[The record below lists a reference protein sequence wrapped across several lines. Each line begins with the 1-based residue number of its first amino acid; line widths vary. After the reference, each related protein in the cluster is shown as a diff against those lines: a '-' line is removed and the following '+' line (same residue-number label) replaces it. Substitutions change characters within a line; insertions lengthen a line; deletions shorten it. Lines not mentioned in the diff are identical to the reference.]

1 MSSYTRGN
9 FPEII
14 FPRGNISG
22 DNFPGGNLPGG
33 NLVGGDLPRG
43 NLVGAEGA
51 ISLVPSTASNP
62 LLLVGIY
69 LSLLF
74 TGQKTKFSIKD
85 FFSKCDQTCE
95 KLRTWSHL
103 VKKSLME
110 NSNFVQC
117 FEYNTLAISHE
128 N

>member
-69 LSLLF
+69 HYYSLDKKPSFPLRISSVNV
-74 TGQKTKFSIKD
+74 TK
-85 FFSKCDQTCE
+85 
-95 KLRTWSHL
+95 
-103 VKKSLME
+103 
-110 NSNFVQC
+110 
-117 FEYNTLAISHE
+117 LARNYGLGHI
-128 N
+128 